1 MTQILRRL
9 CASPAL
15 FLLKLAASSKVES
28 LLAHDTHDALRH
40 QTPYLVCIRT
50 YANTGV

>member
-9 CASPAL
+9 GAFPAL
-15 FLLKLAASSKVES
+15 LLLKLAAFSKVES

-40 QTPYLVCIRT
+40 
-50 YANTGV
+50 